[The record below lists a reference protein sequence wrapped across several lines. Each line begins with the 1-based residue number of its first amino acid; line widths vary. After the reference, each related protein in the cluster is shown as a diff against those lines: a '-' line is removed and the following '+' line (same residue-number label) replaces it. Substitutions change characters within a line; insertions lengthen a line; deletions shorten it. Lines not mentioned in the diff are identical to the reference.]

1 MRRSLPSSAEALAI
15 LAARRPRPAPRP
27 PRHAARGLTSAI
39 KKLEEKFGRGQED
52 LKTRW
57 REIVG
62 EALAG
67 RSEPVK
73 LVKSRTGGATLEL
86 KVAGPVAALVQHQA
100 PLILDRLNLY
110 LGPGAVARL
119 RIVQGPLSKPQ
130 TAATSAPTRR
140 SRAPLDAAAECGLVA
155 SLAEAREGP
164 LRDALLRLGREVLRS
179 DAGRPFH
186 VEKAGRSALL
196 PLREKVAA
204 KPTNEGS
211 R

>member
-27 PRHAARGLTSAI
+27 PRHAARGLASAM
-39 KKLEEKFGRGQED
+39 KKLEEKFGRGSDD
-52 LKTRW
+52 LSARW

-86 KVAGPVAALVQHQA
+86 RVAGPVAALIQHQA

-119 RIVQGPLSKPQ
+119 RIVQGPLSRPVTLAKSSPV
-130 TAATSAPTRR
+130 RR
-140 SRAPLDAAAECGLVA
+140 SRAPLDAAAERELAG
-155 SLAEAREGP
+155 SLAETREGP

-179 DAGRPFH
+179 EGR
-186 VEKAGRSALL
+186 
-196 PLREKVAA
+196 
-204 KPTNEGS
+204 
-211 R
+211 

>member
-27 PRHAARGLTSAI
+27 PRHAARGLTSAM
-39 KKLEEKFGRGQED
+39 KKLEEKFGRGQDD

-57 REIVG
+57 KEIVG

-86 KVAGPVAALVQHQA
+86 RVAGPVAALVQHQA

-110 LGPGAVARL
+110 LGPGAVAKL
-119 RIVQGPLSKPQ
+119 RIVQGPLSKPP
-130 TAATSAPTRR
+130 TAAAAAPKRR
-140 SRAPLDAAAECGLVA
+140 TRAPLDAAAERELKV
-155 SLAEAREGP
+155 SLAEAPDGP
-164 LRDALLRLGREVLRS
+164 LKDALLRLGREVMRS
-179 DAGRPFH
+179 EGR
-186 VEKAGRSALL
+186 
-196 PLREKVAA
+196 
-204 KPTNEGS
+204 
-211 R
+211 

>member
-1 MRRSLPSSAEALAI
+1 MPRKLPTSAEAAAI

-27 PRHAARGLTSAI
+27 PRHAGRGLTRMM
-39 KKLEEKFGRGQED
+39 KKLEERFGPGPDD
-52 LKTRW
+52 LKSRW

-110 LGPGAVARL
+110 LGPGSVARL
-119 RIVQGPLSKPQ
+119 RIVQGPLKPV
-130 TAATSAPTRR
+130 ATVRAPAPIRR
-140 SRAPLDAAAECGLVA
+140 HKPPLDAAAERE
-155 SLAEAREGP
+155 LADGMADTREGP

-179 DAGRPFH
+179 ER
-186 VEKAGRSALL
+186 R
-196 PLREKVAA
+196 
-204 KPTNEGS
+204 
-211 R
+211 